1 LSDRDPA
8 ILFSDRAADYVRY
21 RPGYPAA
28 AADAILNGLGDPS
41 RLTAADVG
49 AGTGISS
56 RLLASRGVRVLAVEP
71 NAAMRAAAEPH
82 PRVQWL
88 DGRAEATGLAAASV
102 GLVLVAQAF
111 HWVRVAEAVAEF
123 HRVLAPGGR
132 LAIMWNTR
140 DRSDPL
146 TAEYCQAILEARGEG
161 PRELAARDLEVV
173 TAEGVTADGRF
184 GVPRIGNFENE
195 QRLDLAGLVGRATS
209 ASYVPKHGP
218 EFERL
223 RGRLAEA
230 FERHRDAAGFVRMKY
245 VTRLFTTH
253 RPGRPA

>member
-1 LSDRDPA
+1 MSDRDPA
-8 ILFSDRAADYVRY
+8 VLFSDRAGDYVRY
-21 RPGYPAA
+21 RPDYPAA
-28 AADAILNGLGDPS
+28 AVDAILRGLGEPS
-41 RLTAADVG
+41 RLTAADIG

-56 RLLASRGVRVLAVEP
+56 RLLAARGVRVLAVEP
-71 NAAMRAAAEPH
+71 NAAMRAAAGPH
-82 PRVQWL
+82 PLVQWT

-111 HWVRVAEAVAEF
+111 HWVRVAEAIAEF
-123 HRVLAPGGR
+123 HRILLPGGR

-146 TAEYCQAILEARGEG
+146 TAEYCKAILEARGEG
-161 PRELAARDLEVV
+161 PQELASQDLEVV
-173 TAEGVTADGRF
+173 TADGVTVDGRF
-184 GVPRIGNFENE
+184 GVPRIENFENQ

-223 RGRLAEA
+223 RGRLAGA
-230 FERHRDAAGFVRMKY
+230 FERHRDTAGLVRLKY

-253 RPGRPA
+253 DPGRPA